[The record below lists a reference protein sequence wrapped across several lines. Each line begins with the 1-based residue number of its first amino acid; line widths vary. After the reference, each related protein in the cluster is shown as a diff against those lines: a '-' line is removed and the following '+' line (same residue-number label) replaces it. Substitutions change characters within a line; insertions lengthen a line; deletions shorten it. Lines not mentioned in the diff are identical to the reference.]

1 MLVTESVAVTLPPAQ
16 QRAEYAESDVNM
28 ETIKNDILLTP
39 AQQVAAESLLKAIPG
54 AGVLALRGKCGRGRT
69 TILRKIHGDVG
80 GAFLG
85 VGQLMAMLVARQQP
99 AIEEAFFEMVEER
112 LASHDLVIVDD
123 LHLITSVVTSCDY
136 PRAELL
142 NAGLT
147 AILGEA
153 AARKKKLLFGV
164 EAENTPWPIWLRA
177 HCVEMGEFTAADY
190 ECICRAHLGGAADRL
205 DYAKIHRFAPML
217 TAHQLKTACGWFG
230 RETGPDTDGL
240 IDYLRSRNMT
250 CNVEIEEVQPVDWRA
265 LRGVDEVIQALEAKI
280 ALPFENDALAAELD
294 LRPKRG
300 VLLAGPPGTGK
311 TTIGRALA
319 HRLKSKFFLID
330 GTVVAGSGNFY
341 MSVGNVFEAAKRNAP
356 SIVFIDDAD
365 VIFEGEEERGFYRY
379 LLTMLDGLESAS
391 AERVCV
397 MMTAMNV
404 SSLPPAMLRSG
415 RVELWLEMRL
425 PDADARA
432 AILAERLAPLPHPIG
447 AADVVTLASAS
458 HGLTGA
464 DLKAVVEDGKLLF
477 AHDKIRGEPLRP
489 AQEYYLEAIETV
501 RTNRRNYRRS
511 KPDLSM
517 GVMKVGFGVD

>member
-1 MLVTESVAVTLPPAQ
+1 M
-16 QRAEYAESDVNM
+16 D
-28 ETIKNDILLTP
+28 TIKNDILLTP
-39 AQQVAAESLLKAIPG
+39 AQQLAAEDLLNGISVAE
-54 AGVLALRGKCGRGRT
+54 VLALRGKSGMGRT
-69 TILRKIHGDVG
+69 TILRKVHADVG

-85 VGQLMAMLVARQQP
+85 VRQLMAMLIARQQP
-99 AIEEAFFEMVEER
+99 ALEEAFFEMVEKG
-112 LASHDLVIVDD
+112 LANHDLVIVDD
-123 LHLITSVVTSCDY
+123 LHLVTSVVNSCDY
-136 PRAELL
+136 PRADLL
-142 NAGLT
+142 NAVLT
-147 AILGEA
+147 ALLGEA

-164 EAENTPWPIWLRA
+164 ETDDTPWPVWCRA
-177 HCVEMGEFTAADY
+177 YSAEIGEFTAGDY
-190 ECICRAHLGGAADRL
+190 ECICRAHLGGRAADRL
-205 DYAKIHRFAPML
+205 DYTKIHRFAPML
-217 TAHQLKTACGWFG
+217 TAHQMKTACGWLG
-230 RETGPDTDGL
+230 RETGLDTDGL
-240 IDYLRSRNMT
+240 IQYLRSRNMT
-250 CNVEIEEVQPVDWRA
+250 CNVEIKEVKPVDWKT
-265 LRGVDEVIQALEAKI
+265 LRGVDGVIQALEAKI
-280 ALPFENDALAAELD
+280 ALPFEHDALAAELD

-341 MSVGNVFEAAKRNAP
+341 KRVGQVFEAAKRNAP

-365 VIFEGEEERGFYRY
+365 VIFEGDEERGFYRY

-447 AADVVTLASAS
+447 TADTMILASAS

-477 AHDKIRGEPLRP
+477 AHDKIRGQPLRP
-489 AQEYYLEAIETV
+489 AEEYYLEAIETV
-501 RTNRRNYRRS
+501 RTNRRNYHRS
-511 KPDLSM
+511 KPDRSM
-517 GVMKVGFGVD
+517 GAVKIGFGVE